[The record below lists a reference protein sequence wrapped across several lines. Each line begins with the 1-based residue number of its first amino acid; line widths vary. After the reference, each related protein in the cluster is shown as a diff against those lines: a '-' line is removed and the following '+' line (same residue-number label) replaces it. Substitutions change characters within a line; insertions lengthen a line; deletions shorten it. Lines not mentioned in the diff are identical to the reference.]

1 METVGSLVD
10 KISIINIKIYH
21 QEDIAHE
28 PGASDKLVADAKRAI
43 NVLNNQRCA
52 LVQELDELIAS
63 GKMLKPYEAVKDYG
77 KKG

>member
-21 QEDIAHE
+21 HEDIAHAL
-28 PGASDKLVADAKRAI
+28 GASDAIVAKAKRAI

-52 LVQELDELIAS
+52 LVEELDILIAS

-77 KKG
+77 KKE

>member
-10 KISIINIKIYH
+10 KISIVNIKIYH
-21 QEDIAHE
+21 QEDVAHE
-28 PGASDKLVADAKRAI
+28 PGASDELVANAKRAI

-52 LVQELDELIAS
+52 LVGELDELIAS
-63 GKMLKPYEAVKDYG
+63 GKQLEPYDAVKDYG